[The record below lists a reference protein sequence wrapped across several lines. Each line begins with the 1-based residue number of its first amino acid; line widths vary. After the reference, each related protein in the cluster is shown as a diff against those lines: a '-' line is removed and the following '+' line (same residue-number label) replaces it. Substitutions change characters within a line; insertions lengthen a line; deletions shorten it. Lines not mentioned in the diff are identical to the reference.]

1 VDREAEESHQTKGD
15 KMTLGDFMDVLGRLH
30 KLTPA
35 QRRAVAEVLA
45 EPEEVSEP
53 AAKPISSQRK
63 NGYTKDELGQLRAY
77 VKAESSYTKKERMSI
92 KRALAMEFGRTKKAI
107 DIQISNFRTGRR
119 SVTK

>member
-1 VDREAEESHQTKGD
+1 
-15 KMTLGDFMDVLGRLH
+15 MTLGDFMDVLGRLH

-45 EPEEVSEP
+45 EPEEVQRP

-119 SVTK
+119 MVNK